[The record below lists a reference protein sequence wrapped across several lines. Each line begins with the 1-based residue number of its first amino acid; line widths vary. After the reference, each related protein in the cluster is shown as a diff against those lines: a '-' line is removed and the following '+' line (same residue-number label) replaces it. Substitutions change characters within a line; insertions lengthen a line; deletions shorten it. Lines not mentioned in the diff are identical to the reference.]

1 MEKVEHKKTIY
12 SSKAVNKSKELTI
25 TKKDGV
31 PFGYYLDN
39 FTGSVSL
46 SDLIIMRDFM
56 SEVIKDNQ
64 L

>member
-1 MEKVEHKKTIY
+1 MEKVESKETIY
-12 SSKAVNKSKELTI
+12 SSKTVNKSKELTI

-31 PFGYYLDN
+31 TFGYYLDN

-56 SEVIKDNQ
+56 SDVIKDNQ